1 MDFTTLPQLDLTN
14 RSVFL
19 RLDLNVPLIDG
30 VIQDDTRIRAA
41 LPTIQYILERTHKL
55 VIASHLGR
63 PKGVVTPACS
73 LEPIG
78 RRLSEL
84 LQRDV
89 LLVHDY
95 AEEPIDSLLS
105 QLGKNQVI
113 LLENLRFHPEETAGS
128 ETFAK
133 NLMKGIHLY
142 VNDAFGALHRAHS
155 SIYEAALEVPR
166 ESRAIGFLIE
176 KEIAAL
182 TQLTTDVRRP
192 YTLIMGGS
200 KVEDKIGVML
210 HLLEHCNRLLI
221 GGAMAYTFLEIQ
233 GFPIGNS
240 FVEREKRALCQS
252 ILDMAQARKVEI
264 CLPIDH
270 VCGKSLDPETPHQVV
285 DGIAIPAGWM
295 GLDIG
300 PKTIRLFES
309 YILNSSTVF
318 WNGPMGV
325 FEWPPF
331 AKGSLKV
338 AEAVGRC
345 MGFTVVGG
353 GDSVSAVNQAHMASR
368 IRHVSTG
375 GGASLAYLEGTP
387 LPGLRVLEKR
397 ADHGG

>member
-1 MDFTTLPQLDLTN
+1 MDFNTLPQLDLAN

-19 RLDLNVPLIDG
+19 RLDLNVPLLDG

-41 LPTIQYILERTHKL
+41 LPTIQYILERTNKL

-63 PKGVVTPACS
+63 PKGKVVASMS
-73 LEPIG
+73 LEPVG
-78 RRLSEL
+78 QRLSEL
-84 LQRDV
+84 LQREV
-89 LLVHDY
+89 LLVQDY
-95 AEEPIDSLLS
+95 AEEPIDSLIA

-113 LLENLRFHPEETAGS
+113 LLENVRFHAEETEGN
-128 ETFAK
+128 EVFAQ
-133 NLMKGIHLY
+133 NLMKGIHIY

-155 SIYEAALEVPR
+155 SIYEAAQQVPR

-182 TQLTTDVRRP
+182 TQLTVNVRRP

-200 KVEDKIGVML
+200 KVEDKLAVIL

-233 GFPIGNS
+233 GYPIGNS
-240 FVEREKRALCQS
+240 FVERDKRALCQS
-252 ILDMAQARKVEI
+252 ILDIAQARKVEI

-270 VCGKSLDPETPHQVV
+270 VCGQSLDANTPHQVV
-285 DGIAIPAGWM
+285 EGIAIPAGWM

-309 YILNSSTVF
+309 YIMNSSTVF

-338 AEAVGRC
+338 AEAVARC
-345 MGFTVVGG
+345 NGFTVVGG
-353 GDSVSAVNQAHMASR
+353 GDSVSAVNQAQVAAR
-368 IRHVSTG
+368 ISHVSTG
-375 GGASLAYLEGTP
+375 GGASLAFLEGTP

-397 ADHGG
+397 TEHGG